1 MAANPPRD
9 GTGLIA
15 LDPWL
20 APYTDRLRD
29 RHAHYWWMRSQIE
42 MDGGLLGPISL
53 GHQIFGLN
61 RAVHEGEP
69 GVWYREWAPAAEA
82 LSLIGD
88 FNGWD
93 RGANPLQRGEWGV
106 WYTFLPDS

>member
-1 MAANPPRD
+1 MPASEARPD
-9 GTGLIA
+9 GAGLIA

-20 APYTDRLRD
+20 APYGDRLRD
-29 RHAHYWWMRSQIE
+29 RYAHYAWLRSRIDA
-42 MDGGLLGPISL
+42 DGGLLGPISL
-53 GHQIFGLN
+53 GHTIFGLN
-61 RAVHEGEP
+61 RGEHNGEA

-93 RGANPLQRGEWGV
+93 RAANPLQ
-106 WYTFLPDS
+106 